1 MFIMSRKKTNVM
13 LSPLEECCYSTF
25 QVKLFN
31 RIREYIYNTLVVDS
45 VNEVIPEYIKPE
57 RRLIY
62 DFPGV
67 YDEYIISLRP
77 ESIYIRCVD
86 KCAVSTKGMWK
97 WELYLFIKECGED
110 FNRSFFG
117 INHRY
122 MLRKNECK
130 EEANMLL
137 LYAIEDNDQFVTPS
151 MVDEIFDD

>member
-1 MFIMSRKKTNVM
+1 MSKKKTNVT

-25 QVKLFN
+25 QVELFN

-45 VNEVIPEYIKPE
+45 ANEVIPEYIKPE
-57 RRLIY
+57 RHLIY
-62 DFPGV
+62 DFTGV

-77 ESIYIRCVD
+77 ESIYIRYVD
-86 KCAVSTKGMWK
+86 KCAVSTKGVWK
-97 WELYLFIKECGED
+97 WELYLFVKECGED
-110 FNRSFFG
+110 FSKSFFG

-151 MVDEIFDD
+151 MVNEIFDD